1 MKCYQVTT
9 QEQLNEEKRIR
20 KAVFV
25 DEQGVDESLE
35 WDEFDVSPGACH
47 HFLVTDGGQA
57 VATGR
62 WREYKPGIAK
72 FQRIAVLASYRGRSV
87 GRLLMETMEADAR
100 AKGCR
105 GVILDAQCT
114 AEPFY
119 RKLGYEAVSQ
129 ETFLDAGILHV
140 RMGKNWG

>member
-1 MKCYQVTT
+1 MKCVKVTT
-9 QEQLNEEKRIR
+9 EQQLTEEKRIR

-35 WDEFDVSPGACH
+35 WDEFDLSPEACH
-47 HFLVTDGGQA
+47 HFLVTDEGEA
-57 VATGR
+57 IATGR

-72 FQRIAVLASYRGRSV
+72 FQRIAVLAAYRGRSV

-100 AKGCR
+100 AEGYK
-105 GVILDAQCT
+105 GVILDAQVT

-119 RKLGYEAVSQ
+119 RKLGYEPVSE

>member
-1 MKCYQVTT
+1 MECVQVNSE
-9 QEQLNEEKRIR
+9 QELMEEKRIR
-20 KAVFV
+20 FAVFV
-25 DEQGVDESLE
+25 NEQGVDESLE
-35 WDEFDVSPGACH
+35 WDEYDASPRACR
-47 HFLVTDGGQA
+47 HFLVLDGSEA

-62 WREYKPGIAK
+62 WREYESGIAK
-72 FQRIAVLASYRGRSV
+72 FQRIAVLAPYRGRSV

-100 AKGCR
+100 AQGCR

-119 RKLGYEAVSQ
+119 RKLGYAAISG
-129 ETFLDAGILHV
+129 ETFLDAGIPHV

>member
-1 MKCYQVTT
+1 MLCVRVTT
-9 QEQLNEEKRIR
+9 EQQLTAEKQIR

-35 WDEFDVSPGACH
+35 WDEYDVSPEACH
-47 HFLVTDGGQA
+47 HFLITDDGEP

-72 FQRIAVLASYRGRSV
+72 FQRIAVLSPYRGRSV
-87 GRLLMETMEADAR
+87 GRLLMETMETDAR
-100 AKGCR
+100 ESGCS

-119 RKLGYEAVSQ
+119 RKLGYEAVSP

-140 RMGKNWG
+140 RMGKNWS